1 MRQAA
6 DFMQQ
11 EIFKMN
17 IQSSVLNA
25 IGSVEN
31 VALKAKA
38 LSELNIKEANRQAKE
53 EIQKKREKAKSLIGD
68 EREEKRIQNL
78 NKRQSEIEN
87 AQASRDMIGNTMTEL
102 QKIRLQREKM
112 FEEMNEEF
120 ARGDMYG
127 K

>member
-1 MRQAA
+1 
-6 DFMQQ
+6 
-11 EIFKMN
+11 MN

>member
-1 MRQAA
+1 
-6 DFMQQ
+6 
-11 EIFKMN
+11 MN

-68 EREEKRIQNL
+68 EKEEKRIQNL

-120 ARGDMYG
+120 ARGEMYG

>member
-1 MRQAA
+1 
-6 DFMQQ
+6 
-11 EIFKMN
+11 MN

-38 LSELNIKEANRQAKE
+38 LSELNIKQAHRQAKE
-53 EIQKKREKAKSLIGD
+53 EMQKKREKAKSLIVD
-68 EREEKRIQNL
+68 EKEEKRIRNL
-78 NKRQSEIEN
+78 NKRQTEIEN

-120 ARGDMYG
+120 ARGEMYG

>member
-1 MRQAA
+1 
-6 DFMQQ
+6 
-11 EIFKMN
+11 MN

-53 EIQKKREKAKSLIGD
+53 EIQKKRDKAKSLIGD
-68 EREEKRIQNL
+68 EKEEKRIQNL

-120 ARGDMYG
+120 ARGEMYG

>member
-1 MRQAA
+1 
-6 DFMQQ
+6 
-11 EIFKMN
+11 MN

-102 QKIRLQREKM
+102 KKIRLQREKM

-120 ARGDMYG
+120 ARGEMYG

>member
-102 QKIRLQREKM
+102 KKIRLQREKM

-120 ARGDMYG
+120 ARGEMYG